1 MVLLAWAVPSVV
13 GFAGLA
19 DASRRKESGELFRG
33 RFLGGCQWR
42 EPTVQSLRVST
53 FPTLRPICEAP
64 RNLALRRLRWHVCR
78 LQRRGQRE
86 GRESLGVGHTALNSK
101 PTKDCRCKA
110 EPALYAGAGPNTSTA
125 LRPPKA
131 KQYDMA

>member
-1 MVLLAWAVPSVV
+1 MVLLAWAGSRVSLVSRALQTLLA
-13 GFAGLA
+13 GRKAASCFAVDFSAGVN
-19 DASRRKESGELFRG
+19 GEN
-33 RFLGGCQWR
+33 
-42 EPTVQSLRVST
+42 PTVQSLRVST

-78 LQRRGQRE
+78 FQRSGQRE
-86 GRESLGVGHTALNSK
+86 GREGVGHTALYSK

-131 KQYDMA
+131 KEFDMA